1 MFERDYYPELTRDI
15 ENEGRSWGRVALEKF
30 N

>member
-15 ENEGRSWGRVALEKF
+15 ENEGRSSGVALKKF